1 MRIRDKIDRKLEPN
15 CRTDEH
21 FGIYCNKYGTFTK
34 SDILELFETLR
45 AQMPVADDL
54 IKEEYR
60 KHAVSLEGRL
70 REDTDGSIGSAKNRF
85 NLLSF
90 LTLYVKSVYPIGLT
104 YEK

>member
-1 MRIRDKIDRKLEPN
+1 L
-15 CRTDEH
+15 
-21 FGIYCNKYGTFTK
+21 YK
-34 SDILELFETLR
+34 SYNNYLNAASAILYLST
-45 AQMPVADDL
+45 QDL

-90 LTLYVKSVYPIGLT
+90 LTLYVKPVYPMDLT
-104 YEK
+104 YEKYVK